1 MIKLTTGLAVGLVLG
16 LAISTLPGRPEG
28 TWTAATAA
36 TRAEVR
42 PGATQDEIRVLAAR
56 LMENA
61 DYRDRHAARE
71 RIGAPR

>member
-1 MIKLTTGLAVGLVLG
+1 MIRTIAACLVGLVAGFALRG
-16 LAISTLPGRPEG
+16 LPAVPNG

-42 PGATQDEIRVLAAR
+42 PGAAPDEIRNLAAR

-71 RIGAPR
+71 RVR

>member
-1 MIKLTTGLAVGLVLG
+1 MIKITACVAVGFVLG
-16 LAISTLPGRPEG
+16 LALSALPGRPVG
-28 TWTAATAA
+28 TWIAATAA

-42 PGATQDEIRVLAAR
+42 PGAAPDEIRSLAYR
-56 LMENA
+56 LLENA